1 MTRLYYEDSQI
12 LSFDASVLAVDVVDG
27 AIHVRLDS
35 TAFYPTSGGQPH
47 DLGALKRLGV
57 SSQLTPDFLV
67 ADVLDDE
74 TTGEV
79 VHVIAATTAPLAVG
93 DRVHG
98 EIDRPRR
105 LDHMQQHTGQHVLSA
120 AFDRLFGVRTV
131 SFHMG
136 AAGST
141 IDLAR
146 EVTLSEIEGAVFE
159 ANRVVWDDRP
169 VLIRYATDAEAAA
182 MPLRKES
189 RRSGLLRL
197 VEVPDFDLSA
207 CGGTHV
213 PRTGVIGVIVVPGAE
228 RFKGGSRVSFLCGAR
243 ALDGYNALRDVTTAA
258 SRTLSIGVS
267 ELPDAVARMAGELKE
282 QQRRL
287 KQLQEQVTAQ
297 LAGELRQTAMAGRL
311 GAQVVVQSQPG
322 WDAPA
327 IKFLAFAVVSVPGF
341 IVVLTGE
348 GDPVPVVAARSADV
362 SFDAGAWLKDAIA
375 ALGGRGG
382 GRPEMAQGGLAAG
395 TGDILA
401 RARETLS

>member
-1 MTRLYYEDSQI
+1 MTRLYYEDSR
-12 LSFDASVLAVDVVDG
+12 LTAFDATVTAIEPVGS
-27 AIHVRLDS
+27 AIHVRLDR

-47 DLGALKRLGV
+47 DLGTLGGASIV
-57 SSQLTPDFLV
+57 NV
-67 ADVLDDE
+67 IDDE
-74 TTGEV
+74 STGEV
-79 VHVIAATTAPLAVG
+79 VHVIDGAAAPFAVG
-93 DRVHG
+93 DQIRGDVDHA
-98 EIDRPRR
+98 RR

-136 AAGST
+136 SAEST

-146 EVTLSEIEGAVFE
+146 EVTPAEIDRALAE
-159 ANRVVWDDRP
+159 ANRVVWDDRA
-169 VLIRYATDAEAAA
+169 VGIRYATDAEAAA

-189 RRSGLLRL
+189 HRSGVLRL

-213 PRTGVIGVIVVPGAE
+213 TRTGVIGMIVVSGTE
-228 RFKGGSRVSFLCGAR
+228 RFKGGSRVSFLCGRR
-243 ALDGYNALRDVTTAA
+243 ALDGYNALRDVTTAT
-258 SRTLSIGVS
+258 SRSLSIGLA
-267 ELPDAVARMAGELKE
+267 ELPEAVARMAADLRE
-282 QQRRL
+282 QQRKV

-297 LAGELRQTAMAGRL
+297 LADELRASAVAGSSGTRI
-311 GAQVVVQSQPG
+311 VIRDQPG
-322 WDAPA
+322 WDASA
-327 IKFLAFAVVSVPGF
+327 IKFLASAVVSVPGF

-348 GDPVPVVAARSADV
+348 GRPVPVVAARSSDV
-362 SFDAGAWLKDAIA
+362 SFDAGAWIKDATA

-401 RARETLS
+401 RANESLT